1 MMEDND
7 RIENFIT
14 DNILDDCDVITN
26 ILGINSLKPWQ
37 RKLIEVF
44 FNERFIVVNKTQ
56 HVNSKSFIS
65 KLAFSLFVKEENFK
79 ILILV
84 DSLKSLRTFYDLIFE
99 TFRTYNYNMNYFNS
113 YGIDYHDKNFIL
125 EIKNKD
131 SNDTNE
137 IEVTVD
143 PKKCLN
149 KNYDLLIIDDAA
161 YIEDIKNKYDYLVP
175 NHMNYNNIFKP
186 YGIIICSE
194 MNNFSD
200 DLRKGVM
207 GNWFSSCWNDAINF
221 CNDFIPIYV
230 AKDNDKEIEN
240 EDYFLFREDDY
251 LD

>member
-1 MMEDND
+1 
-7 RIENFIT
+7 
-14 DNILDDCDVITN
+14 
-26 ILGINSLKPWQ
+26 
-37 RKLIEVF
+37 
-44 FNERFIVVNKTQ
+44 
-56 HVNSKSFIS
+56 
-65 KLAFSLFVKEENFK
+65 
-79 ILILV
+79 
-84 DSLKSLRTFYDLIFE
+84 
-99 TFRTYNYNMNYFNS
+99 MNYFNS

-175 NHMNYNNIFKP
+175 NHINYDNVFKP
-186 YGIIICSE
+186 YGIVICSE

-230 AKDNDKEIEN
+230 AKDDDKEIEN